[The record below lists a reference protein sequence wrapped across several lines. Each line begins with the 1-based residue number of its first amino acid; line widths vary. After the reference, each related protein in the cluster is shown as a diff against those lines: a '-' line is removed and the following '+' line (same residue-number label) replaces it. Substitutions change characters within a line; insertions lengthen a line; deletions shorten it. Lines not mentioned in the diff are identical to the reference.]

1 MVHSFQEQLQREEL
15 AHNTI
20 VAYTYAVKL
29 FLDRFRVVNKKNLL
43 LFKAEQMEQFKPKT
57 VNLRIQAVNRFLV
70 YIGKPKLQLKSIKI
84 QQKTY
89 LENVISTADYEFLKA
104 QLKYSAGEELWYFI
118 IRFLGATGARVSELV
133 QFKVEHI
140 VLGYLDLYTKG
151 GKVRR
156 LFIPNK
162 LRKES
167 QEWLNLTNKQT
178 GFLFTDHHGKVITP
192 RAIRH
197 KLQHFAHRWNINR
210 KVMHPHSFRH
220 RYAKNFL
227 EAFNDLSLLAD
238 LLGHQSIETTRIYLR
253 RTSNEQ
259 QAIVDKVIT
268 W

>member
-1 MVHSFQEQLQREEL
+1 MVLSFQKQLQKEEL
-15 AHNTI
+15 APNTI

-29 FLDRFRVVNKKNLL
+29 FVEKFRYINKKNLL
-43 LFKAEQMEQFKPKT
+43 LFKAQQMEQFKPKT
-57 VNLRIQAVNRFLV
+57 VNLRIQAINRFLV
-70 YIGKPKLQLKSIKI
+70 YIGKPKLQLKSIEI

-89 LENVISTADYEFLKA
+89 LENVISTADYEFLKT
-104 QLKYSAGEELWYFI
+104 QLKHSAGEKLWYFI

-133 QFKVEHI
+133 QLKVEHI
-140 VLGYLDLYTKG
+140 ALGYFDLYTKG
-151 GKVRR
+151 GKIRR
-156 LFIPNK
+156 LFIPYE

-167 QEWLNLTNKQT
+167 KEWLNLTNKQT
-178 GFLFTDHHGKVITP
+178 GLLFTDHKGKVITP

-197 KLQHFAHRWNINR
+197 KLQLFAHRWNINP